1 MSNAPLLRLAWR
13 ESRTARRRLL
23 LYMSSISFGV
33 AALVAIDS
41 FSDNVTAS
49 VHDQSRAL
57 MGGDLAVTSRQPF
70 PRPVDSTLD
79 ALSRGDGIAVARS
92 TNFPSMIVYSPLV
105 TTRLVEVR
113 AITPGYPLYGE
124 ITSLPAS
131 AWGAL
136 HDGRNV
142 IVDRGLLVTLQASV
156 GDSVNLGSE
165 AFRITGILQSVPG
178 DVGIAAVVGPRVYV
192 SQKYLAA
199 TGLLG
204 FGSRASYEAVIKLP
218 RSITPEAFTR
228 AHEPAFRQAGA
239 RIRTAG
245 RNEQRLSNTIDQLG
259 DFLALVGLVALLLG
273 GIGVAS
279 GVHAFV
285 VRKIDTVA
293 ILRCV
298 GATSAQVLGIYV
310 AQAAVMGLIGA
321 TIGAAFGIAIQL
333 LLPRLLADFLPMD
346 VSVSLIPSAVLMG
359 LVVGVWVA
367 LVFALRPLVAIRSI
381 SPLQALR
388 RDADAEVMR
397 RARFDSMHLVVNF
410 AIVGSLLALGLAR
423 AQTVS
428 RGLAYSGA
436 IAAAIA
442 VLWIVA
448 AGLTRAA
455 RRFARPGLPFPVRQ
469 GVAALYR
476 PGNQTRS
483 VVLALGFGVFL
494 IGTLYQVQRNL
505 LRSLNT
511 RLDQSRANIVFFD
524 VQETMLPGVDSMI
537 AAAGHTVIERTP
549 VIRMRIAA
557 INSRSMR
564 RDSSRARRAGWAGTR
579 EYNSTFRD
587 SLTGAERITRG
598 KWFTPTHA
606 KGELPEVSVEEG
618 VATQLGLQLG
628 DTVTWDVQ
636 GVEVPTRVTSFREVQ
651 WANFQT
657 NFFVV
662 FSPDALVD
670 APKQFVVLADASDP
684 ASIARLQGALV
695 SRYPTV
701 SSIDLTLVR
710 KTILDVIGKVTTA
723 IRFLALLSLGLAIP
737 VLFSAVS
744 ATRRQRLR
752 EGVLLKTLGATQRQV
767 RNIML
772 SEYALLGGLGAFAG
786 VALST
791 AGAWALMRF
800 VFEQP
805 FVPAVLPMAAVA
817 VAMMGISVV
826 IGLLT
831 GREVFAETPM
841 AALREA

>member
-1 MSNAPLLRLAWR
+1 MTALFRLAWR

-41 FSDNVTAS
+41 FSQNVTQS

-57 MGGDLAVTSRQPF
+57 MGGDASVTSRQPF
-70 PRPVDSTLD
+70 ARPVDSTLAAMIERD
-79 ALSRGDGIAVARS
+79 GLSIARQ
-92 TNFPSMIVYSPLV
+92 TNFPSMVVNPRLL
-105 TTRLVEVR
+105 TTRLVDVR
-113 AITPGYPLYGE
+113 AISPGYPLYGS
-124 ITSLPAS
+124 IVSAPAE
-131 AWGAL
+131 AWAGL
-136 HDGRNV
+136 HEGRNL
-142 IVDRGLLVTLQASV
+142 IVDRGLLVTLGASV
-156 GDSVNLGSE
+156 GDSLTLGNA
-165 AFRITGILQSVPG
+165 AFRISGVIVSVPG
-178 DVGIAAVVGPRVYV
+178 DVGIAAVVGPRVYF
-192 SQKYLAA
+192 SLSNLAA

-204 FGSRASYEAVIKLP
+204 FGSRASYEAVVKLP
-218 RSITPEAFTR
+218 TSMTAESFQRSYDR
-228 AHEPAFRQAGA
+228 AFRANGA

-245 RNEQRLSNTIDQLG
+245 RNEERLSNTIDQMS

-285 VRKIDTVA
+285 MRKIDTVA

-298 GATSAQVLGIYV
+298 GATSRQVLVIYV
-310 AQAAVMGLIGA
+310 AQAAVMGLLGA
-321 TIGAAFGIAIQL
+321 AIGAAFGIAIQVL
-333 LLPRLLADFLPMD
+333 FPRFLKDFLPID
-346 VSVSLIPSAVLMG
+346 VAVSLIPSAIILG
-359 LVVGVWVA
+359 LIIGVWVA
-367 LVFALRPLVAIRSI
+367 LVFALRPLVALRSV

-388 RDADAEVMR
+388 RDTDAEVLK
-397 RARFDSMHLVVNF
+397 RARFDSLHIVVNI

-423 AQTVS
+423 AQTLS

-436 IAAAIA
+436 VAAAIA

-448 AGLTRAA
+448 AILTSGA
-455 RRFARPGLPFPVRQ
+455 RRVARPSLPFHFRQ
-469 GVAALYR
+469 GIAALYR

-505 LRSLNT
+505 LRSLNG
-511 RLDQSRANIVFFD
+511 RIDQSRANVVFFD
-524 VQETMLPGVDSMI
+524 VQQSMIGGVDSTI
-537 AAAGHTVIERTP
+537 RAAGHTIIERTP
-549 VIRMRIAA
+549 IIRMRIAA
-557 INSRSMR
+557 INGNYLR
-564 RDSSRARRAGWAGTR
+564 RDSARARRTGWAGNR

-587 SLTGAERITRG
+587 SLTPAERITRG
-598 KWFTPTHA
+598 QWFSATHGP
-606 KGELPEVSVEEG
+606 GELPEVSVEEEVG
-618 VATQLGLQLG
+618 TQLGLALG

-636 GVEVPTRVTSFREVQ
+636 GVEVRTRVTSFREVQ

-662 FSPDALVD
+662 FSPDALSD
-670 APKQFVVLADASDP
+670 APRQYVVLADASD
-684 ASIARLQGALV
+684 AAAIARLQGELIA
-695 SRYPTV
+695 RYPTV

-710 KTILDVIGKVTTA
+710 RTILDVIGKVTTA
-723 IRFLALLSLGLAIP
+723 IRFLAFLSLGLAVP

-752 EGVLLKTLGATQRQV
+752 EGVLLKTLGATRRQII
-767 RNIML
+767 RIML

-791 AGAWALMRF
+791 AGAWGLMRF
-800 VFEQP
+800 VFDQP
-805 FVPAVLPMAAVA
+805 FVPAIIPMAVVA
-817 VAMMGISVV
+817 IAMMGISVT

-831 GREVFAETPM
+831 GREVFSETPM
-841 AALREA
+841 AALRDA

>member
-1 MSNAPLLRLAWR
+1 MTNLFRIAWR

-41 FSDNVTAS
+41 FSQNVTQS

-57 MGGDLAVTSRQPF
+57 MGGDVSVTSRQPF
-70 PRPVDSTLD
+70 TKTVDSTL
-79 ALSRGDGIAVARS
+79 AEYVRRNEIAVERQ
-92 TNFPSMIVYSPLV
+92 TNFPSMVTNPRVL
-105 TTRLVEVR
+105 TTRLADVR
-113 AITPGYPLYGE
+113 AVTTGYPLYGA
-124 ITSLPAS
+124 IISAPAE
-131 AWGAL
+131 AWGEL
-136 HDGRNV
+136 HSGRNL
-142 IVDRGLLVTLQASV
+142 IVDRGLLITLGAAL
-156 GDSVNLGSE
+156 GDSLTLGNAS
-165 AFRITGILQSVPG
+165 FRISGVIVSVPG
-178 DVGIAAVVGPRVYV
+178 DVGIAAVVGPRVYL
-192 SQKYLAA
+192 SQSNLAA

-204 FGSRASYEAVIKLP
+204 FGSRASYEAVL
-218 RSITPEAFTR
+218 RLQTSMNAD
-228 AHEPAFRQAGA
+228 AFRRANDKAFNAAGA
-239 RIRTAG
+239 RLRTAG
-245 RNEQRLSNTIDQLG
+245 RNEERLSETIDQMS

-285 VRKIDTVA
+285 MRKIDTVA

-298 GATSAQVLGIYV
+298 GATSRQVLVIYV
-310 AQAAVMGLIGA
+310 SQAAVMGLIGA
-321 TIGAAFGIAIQL
+321 SAGAAAGIVLQIL
-333 LLPRLLADFLPMD
+333 FPRLVKDFLPID
-346 VSVSLIPSAVLMG
+346 VSVTLIPSAVAMG
-359 LVVGVWVA
+359 LIIGIWVA
-367 LVFALRPLVAIRSI
+367 LVFALRPLVAVRSV

-388 RDADAEVMR
+388 RDTDADVLH
-397 RARFDSMHLVVNF
+397 RARFDSMHIVVNV

-423 AQTVS
+423 AQTLW
-428 RGLAYSGA
+428 RGLAYSGG

-442 VLWIVA
+442 VLWLVA
-448 AGLTRAA
+448 AALTRGA
-455 RRFARPGLPFPVRQ
+455 RGMARPSLPFPFRQ
-469 GVAALYR
+469 GIAALYR

-505 LRSLNT
+505 LRSLDG
-511 RLDQSRANIVFFD
+511 RIGQSRANIVFFD
-524 VQETMLPGVDSMI
+524 VQQSMMAGVDSAI
-537 AAAGHTVIERTP
+537 RAGGHTIVERTP

-557 INSRSMR
+557 INGTYLR
-564 RDSSRARRAGWAGTR
+564 RDSTRARRAGWAGNR

-587 SLTGAERITRG
+587 SLTPAERLTRG
-598 KWFTPTHA
+598 KWFKATHA
-606 KGELPEVSVEEG
+606 EGELPEVSVEEDVG
-618 VATQLGLQLG
+618 RQLGLKLG

-636 GVEVPTRVTSFREVQ
+636 GVEIPTRVTSFREVQ

-670 APKQFVVLADASDP
+670 APKQYVVLADVADP
-684 ASIARLQGALV
+684 ASMARLQGSLIA
-695 SRYPTV
+695 RFPTV

-710 KTILDVIGKVTTA
+710 RTILSVIGKVTTA
-723 IRFLALLSLGLAIP
+723 IRFLAFLSLGLAVP

-752 EGVLLKTLGATQRQV
+752 EGVLLKTLGATRRQIA
-767 RNIML
+767 RIML

-791 AGAWALMRF
+791 AGAWGLMRF
-800 VFEQP
+800 VFKQP
-805 FVPAVLPMAAVA
+805 FVPAIIPMVTVA
-817 VAMMGISVV
+817 VAMMGISVT

-831 GREVFAETPM
+831 GREVFSETPM
-841 AALREA
+841 AALRDA

>member
-1 MSNAPLLRLAWR
+1 MMIPLLRLAWR

-41 FSDNVTAS
+41 FSENVTAS

-57 MGGDLAVTSRQPF
+57 MGGDVSITSRTAF
-70 PRPVDSTLD
+70 TKSADSILASAAERD
-79 ALSRGDGIAVARS
+79 RVVIARS
-92 TNFPSMIVYSPLV
+92 TNFPAMIANPAVL

-113 AITPGYPLYGE
+113 AITPGYPLYGQ
-124 ITSLPAS
+124 IVSAPAA
-131 AWGAL
+131 AWSTL
-136 HDGRNV
+136 HSGRNV
-142 IVDRGLLVTLQASV
+142 IVDRGLLITLQAAV
-156 GDSVNLGSE
+156 GDSLTLGNST
-165 AFRITGILQSVPG
+165 FRVAGILQSVPG
-178 DVGIAAVVGPRVYV
+178 DVGIAAVIGPRVYV
-192 SQKYLAA
+192 SQQHIPA

-204 FGSRASYEAVIKLP
+204 FGSRASYEAVVKLP
-218 RSITPEAFTR
+218 ASLSPDKFTR
-228 AHEPAFRQAGA
+228 AYDPPLRQAGA
-239 RIRTAG
+239 RLRTAG
-245 RNEQRLSNTIDQLG
+245 RNEERLSNTIDQLS

-285 VRKIDTVA
+285 MRKIDTVA
-293 ILRCV
+293 VLRCV
-298 GATSAQVLGIYV
+298 GATSRQVLAIYV
-310 AQAAVMGLIGA
+310 AQAAAMGF
-321 TIGAAFGIAIQL
+321 IGAAAGALIGVGMQM
-333 LLPRLLADFLPMD
+333 LLPRFLADYLPMD
-346 VSVSLIPSAVLMG
+346 VSVSIIPSAVALG
-359 LVVGVWVA
+359 LTIGIWVA
-367 LVFALRPLVAIRSI
+367 LIFALRPLVALRNI

-388 RDADAEVMR
+388 RDTDAEVLR
-397 RARFDSMHLVVNF
+397 RARFDSMHMVVNF

-436 IAAAIA
+436 IAAAIGLLWVVA
-442 VLWIVA
+442 TVLTI
-448 AGLTRAA
+448 GA
-455 RRFARPGLPFPVRQ
+455 RRLARPGIPFPVRQ
-469 GVAALYR
+469 GIAALYR

-483 VVLALGFGVFL
+483 VILSLGFGVFL

-505 LRSLNT
+505 LRSLGA
-511 RLDQSRANIVFFD
+511 RLDQSQANIVFFD
-524 VQETMLPGVDSMI
+524 VQQAMLPGVDSAII
-537 AAAGHTVIERTP
+537 AGGHRVIERTP

-557 INSRSMR
+557 INSKYLR
-564 RDSSRARRAGWAGTR
+564 RDSSRARRGGWAGSR

-587 SLTGAERITRG
+587 TLTGAERLTRG
-598 KWFTPTHA
+598 KWFATTHA
-606 KGELPEVSVEEG
+606 AGELPEVSVEESVG
-618 VATQLGLQLG
+618 QQLGLTLG

-636 GVEVPTRVTSFREVQ
+636 GVEIPTRVTSFREVQ

-670 APKQFVVLADASDP
+670 APKQYVVLADAGD
-684 ASIARLQGALV
+684 ATKIARLQGTLIA
-695 SRYPTV
+695 RYPTV

-723 IRFLALLSLGLAIP
+723 IRFLAFLSLGLAIP

-752 EGVLLKTLGATQRQV
+752 EGVLLKTLGATQRQI
-767 RNIML
+767 RQIML
-772 SEYALLGGLGAFAG
+772 SEYALLGGLGAVAG
-786 VALST
+786 VVLST
-791 AGAWALMRF
+791 AGAWGLMRF
-800 VFEQP
+800 VFKQP
-805 FVPAVLPMAAVA
+805 FVPAILPMAGVA
-817 VAMMGISVV
+817 VAMMTIAVA

-831 GREVFAETPM
+831 GREVFSETPM

>member
-1 MSNAPLLRLAWR
+1 MTALLRLAWR

-41 FSDNVTAS
+41 FSQNVTAS
-49 VHDQSRAL
+49 VHEQSRAL
-57 MGGDLAVTSRQPF
+57 MGGDAAVTSRQPF
-70 PRPVDSTLD
+70 TRAVDSTLD
-79 ALSRGDGIAVARS
+79 FLTRRSGAAVARQI
-92 TNFPSMIVYSPLV
+92 NFPSMVVNPRGPS
-105 TTRLVEVR
+105 TRLVDVR
-113 AITPGYPLYGE
+113 AVTPGYPLYGA
-124 ITSLPAS
+124 IVSAPAE
-131 AWGAL
+131 AWPAL
-136 HDGRNV
+136 HDGRNL
-142 IVDRGLLVTLQASV
+142 IVDRGLLLTLGASV
-156 GDSVNLGSE
+156 GDSLTLGNA
-165 AFRITGILQSVPG
+165 AFRITGVIQSVPG
-178 DVGIAAVVGPRVYV
+178 DVGIAAVVGPRVYL
-192 SQKYLAA
+192 SQANIPA

-204 FGSRASYEAVIKLP
+204 YGSRASYEAVLKLGKELP
-218 RSITPEAFTR
+218 PSVFLGVYDRKFR
-228 AHEPAFRQAGA
+228 AEGA

-245 RNEQRLSNTIDQLG
+245 RNEERLSDTIDQMS

-285 VRKIDTVA
+285 MRKIDTVA

-298 GATSAQVLGIYV
+298 GATSRQVLVIYV

-321 TIGAAFGIAIQL
+321 AMGAALGVGFQVL
-333 LLPRLLADFLPMD
+333 FPRLLKDFLPID
-346 VSVSLIPSAVLMG
+346 VSLTLVPSAILLG
-359 LVVGVWVA
+359 LLIGVWVA
-367 LVFALRPLVAIRSI
+367 LVFALRPLVALRNI

-388 RDADAEVMR
+388 READAEVLRMAR
-397 RARFDSMHLVVNF
+397 RDPMHVIVNV
-410 AIVGSLLALGLAR
+410 AIVASLLALGMAR
-423 AQTVS
+423 AQTMA

-436 IAAAIA
+436 VAAAIA
-442 VLWIVA
+442 VLWIA
-448 AGLTRAA
+448 AAALTAGA
-455 RRFARPGLPFPVRQ
+455 RRLARPSVPFPFRQ
-469 GVAALYR
+469 GIAALYR

-505 LRSLNT
+505 LRSLNG

-524 VQETMLPGVDSMI
+524 VQESMIGGVDSTI
-537 AAAGHTVIERTP
+537 RASGHTIIERTP
-549 VIRMRIAA
+549 IIRMRLAA
-557 INSRSMR
+557 INGHYLR
-564 RDSSRARRAGWAGTR
+564 RDSARARRTGWAGNR

-587 SLTGAERITRG
+587 SMTAAERLTRG
-598 KWFTPTHA
+598 KWFTSTRPP
-606 KGELPEVSVEEG
+606 GELPEVSVEEDVG
-618 VATQLGLQLG
+618 TQLGLQLG

-636 GVEVPTRVTSFREVQ
+636 GVEVPARVTSFREVQ

-662 FSPDALVD
+662 FSPDALRD
-670 APKQFVVLADASDP
+670 APKQYVVLADATDA
-684 ASIARLQGALV
+684 ASIARLQGALI

-710 KTILDVIGKVTTA
+710 RTILDVIGKVTTA

-737 VLFSAVS
+737 LLFSAVS

-752 EGVLLKTLGATQRQV
+752 EGVLLKTLGATRRQIV
-767 RNIML
+767 RIML

-786 VALST
+786 VGLST

-800 VFEQP
+800 VFTQP
-805 FVPAVLPMAAVA
+805 FVPAIIPMTVVA
-817 VAMMGISVV
+817 LAMMGISVT

>member
-1 MSNAPLLRLAWR
+1 
-13 ESRTARRRLL
+13 
-23 LYMSSISFGV
+23 MSSISFGV

-41 FSDNVTAS
+41 FSANVTAS

-70 PRPVDSTLD
+70 PRSVDSTLD
-79 ALSRGDGIAVARS
+79 AVSRGTGVAVARS
-92 TNFPSMIVYSPLV
+92 TNFPSMIVYSPLL

-124 ITSLPAS
+124 ITSLPAE

-156 GDSVNLGSE
+156 GDSVSLGSE
-165 AFRITGILQSVPG
+165 GFRITGVLQSVPG

-204 FGSRASYEAVIKLP
+204 FGSRASYEAVIGLP

-228 AHEPAFRQAGA
+228 AHEPAFPQAGV
-239 RIRTAG
+239 RMRTAG
-245 RNEQRLSNTIDQLG
+245 RNEQRLSNTIDQLS

-298 GATSAQVLGIYV
+298 GATSAQVLAIYV

-321 TIGAAFGIAIQL
+321 TMGAAFGIAIQL
-333 LLPRLLADFLPMD
+333 LLPRFLADFLPMD
-346 VSVSLIPSAVLMG
+346 VSVSLMPTAVLMG
-359 LVVGVWVA
+359 LVIGVWVA
-367 LVFALRPLVAIRSI
+367 LVFALRPLVAIRNI

-423 AQTVS
+423 AQTVG

-436 IAAAIA
+436 VAAAIA
-442 VLWIVA
+442 VLWLVA

-455 RRFARPGLPFPVRQ
+455 RRLARPGLPFPIRQ

-524 VQETMLPGVDSMI
+524 VQESMLAGVDSMI
-537 AAAGHTVIERTP
+537 AAGGHTVIERTP

-564 RDSSRARRAGWAGTR
+564 RDSTRARRAGWAGTR
-579 EYNSTFRD
+579 EYNSTYRD

-598 KWFTPTHA
+598 RWFSATHA
-606 KGELPEVSVEEG
+606 AGELPEVSVEEG

-662 FSPDALVD
+662 FSPDALVE

-752 EGVLLKTLGATQRQV
+752 EGVLLKTLGATRRQV

-791 AGAWALMRF
+791 AGAWALVRF
-800 VFEQP
+800 VFDQP
-805 FVPAVLPMAAVA
+805 FVPAALPMAAVA

-831 GREVFAETPM
+831 GREVFSETPM

>member
-1 MSNAPLLRLAWR
+1 
-13 ESRTARRRLL
+13 
-23 LYMSSISFGV
+23 MSSISFGV

-41 FSDNVTAS
+41 FSANVTQS
-49 VHDQSRAL
+49 VHEQSRAL
-57 MGGDLAVTSRQPF
+57 MGGDVSVTSRQPF
-70 PRPVDSTLD
+70 TRSVDSTIE
-79 ALSRGDGIAVARS
+79 AQARGNGTVVGRQ
-92 TNFPSMIVYSPLV
+92 TNFPSMILNPRAL
-105 TTRLVEVR
+105 TTRLVDVR
-113 AITPGYPLYGE
+113 AVNAAYPLYGQ
-124 ITSLPAS
+124 IVTAPAT
-131 AWGAL
+131 AWSEL
-136 HDGRNV
+136 HSGRNL
-142 IVDRGLLVTLQASV
+142 IVDRGLLITLGASV
-156 GDSVNLGSE
+156 GDSLTLGNA
-165 AFRITGILQSVPG
+165 AFRVSGVIQSVPG

-192 SQKYLAA
+192 SQTNLSA
-199 TGLLG
+199 TGLLAV
-204 FGSRASYEAVIKLP
+204 GSRASYEAVLKLP
-218 RSITPEAFTR
+218 GASANAFLWGWDRQFR
-228 AHEPAFRQAGA
+228 AAGA

-245 RNEQRLSNTIDQLG
+245 RNEERLSNTIDQMS

-285 VRKIDTVA
+285 MRKIDTVA

-298 GATSAQVLGIYV
+298 GATSRQVLVIYV

-321 TIGAAFGIAIQL
+321 AIGAAFGVAIQI
-333 LLPRLLADFLPMD
+333 LLPRYLSQFLPMD
-346 VSVSLIPSAVLMG
+346 VSVSLIPSAIGSG
-359 LVVGVWVA
+359 LLIGVWVA
-367 LVFALRPLVAIRSI
+367 LVFALRPLVAIRNV

-388 RDADAEVMR
+388 RDTDAEVMR
-397 RARFDSMHLVVNF
+397 RTRLDPAHIVVNL

-423 AQTVS
+423 AQTVT
-428 RGLAYSGA
+428 RGLAYSAAVAVA
-436 IAAAIA
+436 IT

-455 RRFARPGLPFPVRQ
+455 KRMARPSMPFAFRQ

-511 RLDQSRANIVFFD
+511 RVDQSRANIVFFD
-524 VQETMLPGVDSMI
+524 VQEAMLAGVDSTI
-537 AAAGHTVIERTP
+537 RAGGNTVIERTP

-557 INSRSMR
+557 VNGNYLR
-564 RDSSRARRAGWAGTR
+564 RDSSRARRAGWAGNR

-587 SLTGAERITRG
+587 TLTEAERITRG
-598 KWFTPTHA
+598 KWFATTHA
-606 KGELPEVSVEEG
+606 PGVLPEVSVEEDVG
-618 VATQLGLQLG
+618 TQLGLALG

-636 GVEVPTRVTSFREVQ
+636 GVEVPTRVTSFRAVQ

-662 FSPDALVD
+662 FSPDALAD
-670 APKQFVVLADASDP
+670 APKQFVVLADARD
-684 ASIARLQGALV
+684 ATAIARLQGTLIA
-695 SRYPTV
+695 RYPTV

-710 KTILDVIGKVTTA
+710 RTILDVIGKVTTA
-723 IRFLALLSLGLAIP
+723 IRFLALLSLGLAVP

-752 EGVLLKTLGATQRQV
+752 EGVLLKTLGATRRQI
-767 RNIML
+767 RHIML

-791 AGAWALMRF
+791 AGAWSLMRF
-800 VFEQP
+800 VFKQP
-805 FVPAVLPMAAVA
+805 FAPAFMPMVIVA
-817 VAMMGISVV
+817 ITMMGISVT

-831 GREVFAETPM
+831 GREVFSETPM